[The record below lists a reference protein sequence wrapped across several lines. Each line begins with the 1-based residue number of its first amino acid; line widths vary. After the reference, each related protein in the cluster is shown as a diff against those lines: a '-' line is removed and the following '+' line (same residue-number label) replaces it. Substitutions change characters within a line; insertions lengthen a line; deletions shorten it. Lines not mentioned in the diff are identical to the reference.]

1 MKMKEVLNYISV
13 AKLRFFRS
21 PWSALLT
28 GPIYGVLLYLYIAEM
43 VLKGAPFTDHKLN
56 LNSCSANDTN
66 HTCHATVNDVTIA
79 PETETILEDHV
90 IETRPNNDDYVIE
103 TRPNGDDYLIETR
116 RNRSPPL
123 SYKEES
129 KFAGFIDVDYNSTN
143 LVRAES
149 RYKPRFKPLMS
160 VQTR

>member
-1 MKMKEVLNYISV
+1 MKEVLNYISA

-43 VLKGAPFTDHKLN
+43 VLKGAPFTDHKVIS
-56 LNSCSANDTN
+56 NSCSANDTN
-66 HTCHATVNDVTIA
+66 HTCHATANDVTIA
-79 PETETILEDHV
+79 PDTERILEDYV
-90 IETRPNNDDYVIE
+90 IETRPNNDDYFIE
-103 TRPNGDDYLIETR
+103 TRPNNDDYLIETR
-116 RNRSPPL
+116 RNRRPPL

-129 KFAGFIDVDYNSTN
+129 RFAGFIDVDYNSTN

>member
-1 MKMKEVLNYISV
+1 MKEVLNYISV

-43 VLKGAPFTDHKLN
+43 VLKGAPFTDHKLDLN
-56 LNSCSANDTN
+56 LCPFNDTN

-90 IETRPNNDDYVIE
+90 IETRPNNDDY
-103 TRPNGDDYLIETR
+103 LIETR
-116 RNRSPPL
+116 GNRPPPL

-160 VQTR
+160 VQTRYILFHIRYK

>member
-1 MKMKEVLNYISV
+1 MTEVLNYISV

-56 LNSCSANDTN
+56 LNSCPANDTN
-66 HTCHATVNDVTIA
+66 HTCHAAVNDITIA

-90 IETRPNNDDYVIE
+90 IETRPN
-103 TRPNGDDYLIETR
+103 TFLSTYL
-116 RNRSPPL
+116 
-123 SYKEES
+123 
-129 KFAGFIDVDYNSTN
+129 FIFS
-143 LVRAES
+143 
-149 RYKPRFKPLMS
+149 
-160 VQTR
+160 

>member
-1 MKMKEVLNYISV
+1 MKEALNYISV

-43 VLKGAPFTDHKLN
+43 VLKGAPFTDHKSN
-56 LNSCSANDTN
+56 LNSCPANDTN
-66 HTCHATVNDVTIA
+66 HTCQVAVNDITIA

-90 IETRPNNDDYVIE
+90 IETRPNNDDYFIE
-103 TRPNGDDYLIETR
+103 TRPNGDDYLIEKG
-116 RNRSPPL
+116 RNRPHSL

>member
-1 MKMKEVLNYISV
+1 MKEVLNYISV

-90 IETRPNNDDYVIE
+90 IETRPNNDDY
-103 TRPNGDDYLIETR
+103 LIETR
-116 RNRSPPL
+116 GNRPPPL

-160 VQTR
+160 VQTRYILFHIRYK